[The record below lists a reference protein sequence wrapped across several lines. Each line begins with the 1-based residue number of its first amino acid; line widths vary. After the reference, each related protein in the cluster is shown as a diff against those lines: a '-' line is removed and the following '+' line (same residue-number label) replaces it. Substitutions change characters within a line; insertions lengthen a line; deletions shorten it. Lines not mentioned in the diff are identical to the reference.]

1 MCPTPT
7 GRIHTRTGTIW
18 LPALFGLILT
28 LITGHAD
35 WIVLIGIYYV
45 QGIFLDT
52 CVYSWMFR
60 FQPPWMTFV
69 LAIAEL
75 GLLLVLRRDPQR
87 PDRAGS
93 RTITIGEAIIFYW
106 IAWILAIPI
115 TKVVILPL
123 VSLTYL
129 ESAGEIRRIDW
140 SIPEANLPLPVLA
153 SSAEAK
159 RGPGPIVRE
168 ASGVHAKP
176 LPNLPLAVGRAQAG
190 PGRSGLAARRVW
202 PSAT

>member
-52 CVYSWMFR
+52 CVYAWMFR

-75 GLLLVLRRDPQR
+75 GLLLVF
-87 PDRAGS
+87 AGILNDQ
-93 RTITIGEAIIFYW
+93 TGGLTHHTIGGAIIFYW

-176 LPNLPLAVGRAQAG
+176 LPNLPSPSGVHRQIQAG
-190 PGRSGLAARRVW
+190 QA
-202 PSAT
+202 

>member
-7 GRIHTRTGTIW
+7 GRVHTRTAVIW
-18 LPALFGLILT
+18 LPALFGLILS
-28 LITGHAD
+28 LVTGHAD
-35 WIVLIGIYYV
+35 WIVIIGVYYV
-45 QGIFLDT
+45 MGIFLDT
-52 CVYSWMFR
+52 CVYAWLFR

-69 LAIAEL
+69 IAVAEL
-75 GLLLVLRRDPQR
+75 GLLLVLTGLLNDASGGLPNV
-87 PDRAGS
+87 S
-93 RTITIGEAIIFYW
+93 IGEAIIFYW

-140 SIPEANLPLPVLA
+140 SIPESNIPLPVLA

-176 LPNLPLAVGRAQAG
+176 LPQLPSPSGVHRQVQAG
-190 PGRSGLAARRVW
+190 QA
-202 PSAT
+202 

>member
-18 LPALFGLILT
+18 LPALFGLIVSLV
-28 LITGHAD
+28 TGHFD
-35 WIVLIGIYYV
+35 WLALIGIYYV

-52 CVYSWMFR
+52 CVYSWLFR

-69 LAIAEL
+69 LGIAEL
-75 GLLLVLRRDPQR
+75 GLLLVF
-87 PDRAGS
+87 AGLLNKANGGLENVS
-93 RTITIGEAIIFYW
+93 VGEAVIFYW
-106 IAWILAIPI
+106 IAWILAIPL

-123 VSLTYL
+123 ASLTYL

-140 SIPEANLPLPVLA
+140 SIPESNLPLPVLA

-176 LPNLPLAVGRAQAG
+176 LPNLPSPSGVHRQVQAG
-190 PGRSGLAARRVW
+190 QA
-202 PSAT
+202 